1 MPVMDGIAATRAIRA
16 AEAGGRRTP
25 IVALTANVLA
35 GQFQSCL
42 DAGMD
47 DVLAKP
53 IEAPRLQDI
62 LERFVLKSAAGAAAA
77 VPLPQAGPSLAS
89 APLDLARLAGLAG
102 DDTAFMRELL
112 ATFRASAAAVLG
124 EMQTALSGFDRDR
137 LRRSAHKLRGASDN
151 IGATR
156 LRELAAL
163 VESGSAEGARSD
175 LASAV
180 ERIAAE
186 LAELDRFFST
196 ADLATFAR
204 QLAS

>member
-16 AEAGGRRTP
+16 AETGGVRTP

-53 IEAPRLQDI
+53 IEASRLKDI
-62 LERFVLKSAAGAAAA
+62 LERFVLKLPAGAAAA
-77 VPLPQAGPSLAS
+77 APLPQTGPSLAA

-102 DDTAFMRELL
+102 EDTTFMRDLL
-112 ATFRASAAAVLG
+112 TTFRASAAAVLG
-124 EMQTALSGFDRDR
+124 EMQSALPTLDRDR

-156 LRELAAL
+156 LRDLAAL
-163 VESGSAEGARSD
+163 VEAGAAERPQAD
-175 LASAV
+175 LAGAV
-180 ERIAAE
+180 ASISGE

-196 ADLATFAR
+196 ADIATFSR